1 MMAIGVVPL
10 AGRAYR
16 ATRAPGGKPDLNGI
30 WQAGEVGS
38 QLGSTIFVIGVY
50 REFIHI
56 VSGKGCS
63 RQL

>member
-30 WQAGEVGS
+30 WQAGRLEAN
-38 QLGSTIFVIGVY
+38 LGVQFS
-50 REFIHI
+50 
-56 VSGKGCS
+56 
-63 RQL
+63 